1 MPYSGMPMFC
11 SWRARGKASVT
22 FAPLAR
28 TAETTNSRGVFT
40 LARYASGA
48 QNSGER
54 NKVLSTS
61 LISPFFFKNVCDMR
75 STRAGG
81 GLSDT
86 KRVASFV
93 QINFAVEGCRARKC
107 STSRPSFSPLDLM
120 RCPRTI
126 LSPGSCIRSSNVNPP
141 PCLGCFKVHP
151 VKTRVDLSD
160 IFLSVAAAYPEG
172 VQFHKLAPVVFI
184 QAGTPSL
191 ALLYNQRTV
200 SCAPAIVFR
209 NSVRNFGVRSHA
221 QPIVQIEQHRRTL
234 RSRDQQVL
242 KFSQRM
248 RANHVPLI
256 AGQQVA
262 VGALADEY
270 VEVVEPKVGH
280 HFLQL
285 TLAVDGPQQLGLHQF
300 VKHNLLWIIQCHE
313 SLALFRV
320 HTFKEL
326 IAFYRL

>member
-1 MPYSGMPMFC
+1 
-11 SWRARGKASVT
+11 
-22 FAPLAR
+22 
-28 TAETTNSRGVFT
+28 
-40 LARYASGA
+40 
-48 QNSGER
+48 
-54 NKVLSTS
+54 
-61 LISPFFFKNVCDMR
+61 
-75 STRAGG
+75 
-81 GLSDT
+81 
-86 KRVASFV
+86 
-93 QINFAVEGCRARKC
+93 
-107 STSRPSFSPLDLM
+107 
-120 RCPRTI
+120 
-126 LSPGSCIRSSNVNPP
+126 
-141 PCLGCFKVHP
+141 
-151 VKTRVDLSD
+151 
-160 IFLSVAAAYPEG
+160 FLSLP
-172 VQFHKLAPVVFI
+172 
-184 QAGTPSL
+184 
-191 ALLYNQRTV
+191 YNQRTV
-200 SCAPAIVFR
+200 SCAPSIAFR
-209 NSVRNFGVRSHA
+209 HSVRNIGVRSHA

-326 IAFYRL
+326 IAFIAFERRSEEHTSELQSLAYLVCRLLLEKKKKKIKNQIIKKATT